1 MLIFSQVD
9 MSLEP
14 KWPPT
19 KIATGGKIVVR
30 LQKSNFPDGSLKR
43 TARKNS
49 FIFASRPLK
58 WFASKNYFS
67 HADYLSLF
75 TRPTGLSLSISSKH
89 VCASRSWRLS
99 TRKEAAAAEE
109 MEELTAIRVHKD
121 KEEPA
126 AVSGSARKEAAAA
139 SK

>member
-30 LQKSNFPDGSLKR
+30 LQKSIFPDGSLKR
-43 TARKNS
+43 TAHKNT
-49 FIFASRPLK
+49 FIFASRPL
-58 WFASKNYFS
+58 ASKNYFS

-89 VCASRSWRLS
+89 VCASRSWWLS

-109 MEELTAIRVHKD
+109 MEELTAVRVHKD
-121 KEEPA
+121 EEEPA
-126 AVSGSARKEAAAA
+126 TVGGSARKEAAAA